1 MLKRYFERRKAVRQE
16 VSKLRTE
23 LDSLYVYTTKHI
35 EEQGKRI
42 VELEKAVIIAKQA
55 VSEVKRDKQ
64 IALTKKWLNGE
75 VGITEADGKGVK

>member
-1 MLKRYFERRKAVRQE
+1 MLKSYFKRLKEARQE
-16 VSKLRTE
+16 IIQLRIE

-75 VGITEADGKGVK
+75 VGVTEVEDKGVK